1 VSNFIMP
8 SSANLKAAQA
18 VVLSRIRHRKGLS
31 RDASKRSKRPLT
43 LRDAEAQY
51 HGSSRATI
59 QRILKKLE
67 AANTADLNDIVS
79 KTIGRPRILTDEEE
93 EAIVAFVMWMERS
106 GLPACKGEVEDAANT
121 LRFRRN
127 PDAQPV
133 SRMWYRRFRD
143 DHPELDKSILKSIEK
158 SREAWE
164 IAGVD
169 DVKEWFKRLTEV
181 ITKLQIGASEI
192 WNADQA
198 GVRVGILRERVECLV
213 VRTKKKSASQ
223 VLSPADRETCTVIGT
238 GNAVGDTI
246 PPWLIFKSFPTL
258 EWAYIDG
265 DPNMRFVESESA
277 FSNGDIT
284 VEWAMEFNRHSWE
297 KSATVQSR
305 QLSFEEYFGC
315 DEHLRKPLEPHIS
328 FDVPPKERAPAE
340 KIWRLLVIDGLT
352 RHGAFGFREYCIK
365 FDILVAFLLPH
376 STHKLQPMDV
386 GVFQWLKNAHQKKLR
401 EALRKGN
408 LSFNR
413 RDFAGAF
420 MVNW

>member
-1 VSNFIMP
+1 
-8 SSANLKAAQA
+8 
-18 VVLSRIRHRKGLS
+18 
-31 RDASKRSKRPLT
+31 
-43 LRDAEAQY
+43 
-51 HGSSRATI
+51 
-59 QRILKKLE
+59 
-67 AANTADLNDIVS
+67 
-79 KTIGRPRILTDEEE
+79 
-93 EAIVAFVMWMERS
+93 
-106 GLPACKGEVEDAANT
+106 
-121 LRFRRN
+121 
-127 PDAQPV
+127 
-133 SRMWYRRFRD
+133 
-143 DHPELDKSILKSIEK
+143 
-158 SREAWE
+158 
-164 IAGVD
+164 
-169 DVKEWFKRLTEV
+169 
-181 ITKLQIGASEI
+181 
-192 WNADQA
+192 
-198 GVRVGILRERVECLV
+198 
-213 VRTKKKSASQ
+213 
-223 VLSPADRETCTVIGT
+223 
-238 GNAVGDTI
+238 
-246 PPWLIFKSFPTL
+246 
-258 EWAYIDG
+258 
-265 DPNMRFVESESA
+265 MRFAQSESA

-340 KIWRLLVIDGLT
+340 KIWRLLVIDGFT
-352 RHGAFGFREYCIK
+352 GHGAFAFREYCIK

>member
-1 VSNFIMP
+1 MP

-127 PDAQPV
+127 PDAKPV

-265 DPNMRFVESESA
+265 DPNMRFVESE
-277 FSNGDIT
+277 
-284 VEWAMEFNRHSWE
+284 
-297 KSATVQSR
+297 
-305 QLSFEEYFGC
+305 
-315 DEHLRKPLEPHIS
+315 
-328 FDVPPKERAPAE
+328 
-340 KIWRLLVIDGLT
+340 
-352 RHGAFGFREYCIK
+352 
-365 FDILVAFLLPH
+365 
-376 STHKLQPMDV
+376 
-386 GVFQWLKNAHQKKLR
+386 
-401 EALRKGN
+401 
-408 LSFNR
+408 
-413 RDFAGAF
+413 
-420 MVNW
+420 